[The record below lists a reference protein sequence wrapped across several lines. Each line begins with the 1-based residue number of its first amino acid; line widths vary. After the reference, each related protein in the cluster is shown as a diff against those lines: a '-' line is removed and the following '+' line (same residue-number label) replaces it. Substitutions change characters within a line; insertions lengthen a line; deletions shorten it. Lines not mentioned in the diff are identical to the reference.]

1 MADAASS
8 STIDFDLD
16 PHPRNPSSHEWEP
29 LLEPFHIGAS
39 LDLESVKEGS
49 DALSTKLPL
58 GRIFLVVFCT
68 SAVMMMTECCK
79 TQLWFLRGLS
89 ASEVGLKIPGSH
101 NKHLDRTGTT
111 RPDLP

>member
-1 MADAASS
+1 MLVADAASS
-8 STIDFDLD
+8 STMHIDFDVD

-58 GRIFLVVFCT
+58 GRFFF
-68 SAVMMMTECCK
+68 APP
-79 TQLWFLRGLS
+79 LS
-89 ASEVGLKIPGSH
+89 
-101 NKHLDRTGTT
+101 
-111 RPDLP
+111 